1 MQIIVSAFCN
11 GRSEIY
17 TYTIYRKYY
26 GLPDYLSHCM
36 ENDEDGV
43 FIFDTEYEAN
53 ECLKQIFAN
62 GDWIEDEKYGKCR
75 YYAGKI

>member
-1 MQIIVSAFCN
+1 M
-11 GRSEIY
+11 
-17 TYTIYRKYY
+17 YTIYRKYY

-36 ENDEDGV
+36 ENDEDGA

-62 GDWIEDEKYGKCR
+62 GDWIEDEKYGN
-75 YYAGKI
+75 